1 MSPAPSTRAE
11 PRRHWFLWL
20 LLCALVGAAAFAAV
34 TCTDIVVQGE
44 RDESRPADAIVVFGA
59 AEYSGKPSPVFRAR
73 LDHAYT
79 LFERHL
85 APYVI
90 VTGGAG
96 GDPKFS
102 EGGVGRQY
110 LEERGVP
117 EDQIIAETQGDN
129 TLESAERIAVI
140 MKANRLRTCDAVS
153 DGYHMFRLKKML
165 EREGIVAYA
174 APRPELHPPDRWRRA
189 LLVARELASYTLWR
203 LHIPRSLELGVS
215 S

>member
-1 MSPAPSTRAE
+1 MSPAPPTPAQ
-11 PRRHWFLWL
+11 PRRHWFRWL
-20 LLCALVGAAAFAAV
+20 LLGALLGVAAWAAV
-34 TCTDIVVQGE
+34 ICTDIVVQGE

-59 AEYSGKPSPVFRAR
+59 AEYSGRPSPVFRAR

-79 LFERHL
+79 LYQRHL

-96 GDPKFS
+96 GDPHFS

-110 LEERGVP
+110 LMERGVP

-153 DGYHMFRLKKML
+153 DGYHMFRLKQML
-165 EREGIVAYA
+165 AREGIVAYA
-174 APRPELHPPDRWRRA
+174 APRPELHPPGREHRA
-189 LLVARELASYTLWR
+189 LVVLRELVSYSLWR
-203 LHIPRSLELGVS
+203 IHLT
-215 S
+215 

>member
-1 MSPAPSTRAE
+1 MSAAAPTAVK
-11 PRRHWFLWL
+11 PRRHWLRWL
-20 LLCALVGAAAFAAV
+20 LVCALVAFAAFAAV
-34 TCTDIVVQGE
+34 TCTDIVVQSE

-73 LDHAYT
+73 LDHA
-79 LFERHL
+79 FELYQRHL

-110 LEERGVP
+110 LMERGVAA
-117 EDQIIAETQGDN
+117 DQIIAETQGDN

-165 EREGIVAYA
+165 AREGIEAYA
-174 APRPELHPPDRWRRA
+174 APRTELHRPGRWEFA
-189 LLVARELASYTLWR
+189 QLVLREFVSYSLWR
-203 LHIPRSLELGVS
+203 MHLT
-215 S
+215 

>member
-1 MSPAPSTRAE
+1 MSPAPAT
-11 PRRHWFLWL
+11 PGKVRRRWWRWL
-20 LLCALVGAAAFAAV
+20 LLVLLAGVGAYAV
-34 TCTDIVVQGE
+34 VTSTDIVVQSG

-59 AEYSGKPSPVFRAR
+59 AEYSGKPSPIFRAR
-73 LDHAYT
+73 LDHAYN
-79 LFERHL
+79 LFQRHL

-96 GDPKFS
+96 GDPHFS
-102 EGGVGRQY
+102 EGGVGRKY

-140 MKANRLRTCDAVS
+140 MKANGLQTCDAVS

-174 APRPELHPPDRWRRA
+174 APRPELRPLDRWHKA
-189 LLVARELASYTLWR
+189 QAVLREFASYSLWR
-203 LHIPRSLELGVS
+203 LHLA
-215 S
+215 

>member
-1 MSPAPSTRAE
+1 MSPAPATPARKS
-11 PRRHWFLWL
+11 RHWLRWL
-20 LLCALVGAAAFAAV
+20 LLCALLGVAAYAAV
-34 TCTDIVVQGE
+34 ICTDIVVQSGQ
-44 RDESRPADAIVVFGA
+44 DESRPADAIVVFGA
-59 AEYSGKPSPVFRAR
+59 AEYSGRPSPIFRAR

-79 LFERHL
+79 LYERHL

-102 EGGVGRQY
+102 EGGVGRHY
-110 LEERGVP
+110 LEGRGVP

-129 TLESAERIAVI
+129 TVESAERIAVI

-174 APRPELHPPDRWRRA
+174 APRPELRPPDRWHRA
-189 LLVARELASYTLWR
+189 QLVLREFASYTLWR
-203 LHIPRSLELGVS
+203 AHLT
-215 S
+215 

>member
-1 MSPAPSTRAE
+1 MSIARPTPAR

-20 LLCALVGAAAFAAV
+20 LLCALVGAGAYAAV
-34 TCTDIVVQGE
+34 VSTDIVVQSG

-59 AEYSGKPSPVFRAR
+59 AEYSGRPSPVFRAR

-79 LFERHL
+79 LYRRHL

-102 EGGVGRQY
+102 EGGVGRHY
-110 LEERGVP
+110 LEGRGVP

-140 MKANRLRTCDAVS
+140 MKANGLRSCDAVS

-174 APRPELHPPDRWRRA
+174 APRPELRPPDRWHRA

>member
-1 MSPAPSTRAE
+1 MSPPAPTPA
-11 PRRHWFLWL
+11 PRRRRWLRWL
-20 LLCALVGAAAFAAV
+20 LLVLLAGLGAYAAV
-34 TCTDIVVQGE
+34 ISTDIVVQSQ

-59 AEYSGKPSPVFRAR
+59 AEYSGRPSPVFRAR

-79 LFERHL
+79 LYQRHL

-96 GDPKFS
+96 GDPHFS

-110 LEERGVP
+110 LMERGVP

-153 DGYHMFRLKKML
+153 DGYHMFRLKQML
-165 EREGIVAYA
+165 AREGIVAYA
-174 APRPELHPPDRWRRA
+174 APRPDNPAGSGWRHVLAMVREA
-189 LLVARELASYTLWR
+189 LSYTLWK
-203 LHIPRSLELGVS
+203 LHIT
-215 S
+215 

>member
-1 MSPAPSTRAE
+1 MSPAPPTAAK
-11 PRRHWFLWL
+11 PRRHWLRWL
-20 LLCALVGAAAFAAV
+20 LACVLLGAAGFAAV
-34 TCTDIVVQGE
+34 TCTDIVVQSE

-73 LDHAYT
+73 LDHA
-79 LFERHL
+79 FELYQQHL

-96 GDPKFS
+96 GETRFS

-110 LEERGVP
+110 LMERGVP
-117 EDQIIAETQGDN
+117 ADQIIAETQGDN

-153 DGYHMFRLKKML
+153 DGYHMFRLKKMQA
-165 EREGIVAYA
+165 REGIEAYA
-174 APRPELHPPDRWRRA
+174 APRRELHPPDRWHRA
-189 LLVARELASYTLWR
+189 QIVLREFVSYSLWR
-203 LHIPRSLELGVS
+203 AHLT
-215 S
+215 

>member
-1 MSPAPSTRAE
+1 MSPAAPTPAR
-11 PRRHWFLWL
+11 PRRRWWRWL
-20 LLCALVGAAAFAAV
+20 LVGALVAAAAYTAV
-34 TCTDIVVQGE
+34 ICTCIVVQSG
-44 RDESRPADAIVVFGA
+44 RDERRPADAIVVFGA
-59 AEYSGKPSPVFRAR
+59 AEYSGHPSPVFRAR

-79 LFERHL
+79 LFAAHL

-96 GDPKFS
+96 GETQFS

-110 LEERGVP
+110 LMERGVP
-117 EDQIIAETQGDN
+117 ADRIIAETQGDN

-140 MKANRLRTCDAVS
+140 MKANGLQTCDAVS

-174 APRPELHPPDRWRRA
+174 APRPELRPLDRWHKA
-189 LLVARELASYTLWR
+189 QAVLREFASYTLWR
-203 LHIPRSLELGVS
+203 LHLA
-215 S
+215 

>member
-1 MSPAPSTRAE
+1 MSSARPTPVQ
-11 PRRHWFLWL
+11 PRPHWLRWL
-20 LLCALVGAAAFAAV
+20 LVCVLLGAAGFAAV
-34 TCTDIVVQGE
+34 TCAGIVVQSE

-59 AEYSGKPSPVFRAR
+59 AEYSGRPLPVFRAR
-73 LDHAYT
+73 LDHAYD
-79 LFERHL
+79 LYKRHM

-102 EGGVGRQY
+102 EGGVGRKY
-110 LEERGVP
+110 LMERGVP
-117 EDQIIAETQGDN
+117 ADQIIAETQGDN

-165 EREGIVAYA
+165 GREGIEAYA
-174 APRPELHPPDRWRRA
+174 APRPELHPPDRWHRA
-189 LLVARELASYTLWR
+189 QLVLREFVSYSLWR
-203 LHIPRSLELGVS
+203 VHLA
-215 S
+215 